1 MEKPFTSL
9 ISVQELV
16 ESATPSW
23 RIFDC
28 RFRLAD
34 PAAGKRAYVEGHLPG
49 AMFLDLEEDL
59 SGPVSGL
66 NGRHP
71 LPHIATL
78 AAAFWRTLL
87 PELPRGCRQI
97 WPDDDAD
104 LLSYLINP
112 PLH

>member
-1 MEKPFTSL
+1 MHAAAAEWRKRSQLIHFFRRALPVAIVVIAAALLLWVVGKSVWSNFTGL
-9 ISVQELV
+9 QAREGAQIRVTN
-16 ESATPSW
+16 A
-23 RIFDC
+23 
-28 RFRLAD
+28 RFYGQD
-34 PAAGKRAYVEGHLPG
+34 E
-49 AMFLDLEEDL
+49 
-59 SGPVSGL
+59 
-66 NGRHP
+66 
-71 LPHIATL
+71 L